1 MPTLPRPLF
10 LGGLAFVLGGCAMP
24 YYAAAPAP
32 VYYPLG
38 QSSGYYPAQR
48 AGIAHQEPGAI
59 ASKKHEEVLNSK
71 LRRTRHPA
79 GETLAA
85 RRSEKQVS
93 PVNDSGWINP
103 EP

>member
-1 MPTLPRPLF
+1 MPTLLRPLF

-24 YYAAAPAP
+24 YYAGAPAP

-38 QSSGYYPAQR
+38 QSSVYYPVQHAS
-48 AGIAHQEPGAI
+48 IAYPGAGAT
-59 ASKKHEEVLNSK
+59 ASTEREQVSNSK

-85 RRSEKQVS
+85 RRSEKHPS
-93 PVNDSGWINP
+93 PANDSGWINP

>member
-10 LGGLAFVLGGCAMP
+10 LGGLAFVLGGCGMP
-24 YYAAAPAP
+24 YYAGPPAP

-38 QSSGYYPAQR
+38 RSWVYYPVQR
-48 AGIAHQEPGAI
+48 ASITYPPAGAA
-59 ASKKHEEVLNSK
+59 ASTERERTRNSK

-79 GETLAA
+79 EETLAA
-85 RRSEKQVS
+85 RRSQRHTG
-93 PVNDSGWINP
+93 PANDSGWINP